1 MLSCPYCG
9 HRLCWDELVDS
20 ALTGGGRDVLLLF
33 NCQGCGNPVDFLALD
48 GARTEQLRIKR
59 GQRLRLVPGPLVNE
73 CRAEEMLRLESLGAI
88 TLDEFLDFCL
98 ALQENGNGRVRRG
111 AAHKEDKTWGG
122 YPLGR
127 S

>member
-1 MLSCPYCG
+1 
-9 HRLCWDELVDS
+9 LCWDELVDS

-48 GARTEQLRIKR
+48 GARTAPLQIKR

-98 ALQENGNGRVRRG
+98 ALQVEERSRARSG
-111 AAHKEDKTWGG
+111 AAHKEKN
-122 YPLGR
+122 PCRKHSLGR
-127 S
+127 P